1 MIYFYVGDFD
11 SISMEKSLKD
21 RISHAIFQ
29 GPLLTQIIELK
40 GVTQITDGKP
50 PEHSMNIRVIP

>member
-11 SISMEKSLKD
+11 SISMKKSLKD

-29 GPLLTQIIELK
+29 GPLLTQIVELK
-40 GVTQITDGKP
+40 GVTQ
-50 PEHSMNIRVIP
+50 SIPIANHLNNR